1 MAEMTKNPHKSAAEA
16 LVVGAGAIGSF
27 LAARL
32 WQAGCDVVLLA
43 RGGRLA
49 DIAAHGVRLEERGN
63 VSRVPVPVIGE
74 VAGGEPAKWI
84 VLCTKTVDVASALDA
99 VAPVVGAGT
108 VFVTTQNGVDTPERV
123 AARYPAAG
131 ILAARLHG
139 FFEME
144 DGTVRH
150 VGVPPSIVL
159 GDIAQSAP
167 DAGTA
172 RAIAFQS
179 ILEGAGIA
187 ARVSSDIEAEL
198 WEKLVLVSAL
208 GGVGAATG
216 LAAGAMR
223 RDSAAWA
230 LLGEAVGEVCA
241 LAERRGVRLAPDT
254 ARRTLD
260 FVARFPED
268 ARTSMMRD
276 LEAGRASEYASLTG
290 AVLGMARLAGL
301 DVPAF
306 RQIEARLRARGL
318 LP

>member
-1 MAEMTKNPHKSAAEA
+1 MAEMSRNPHKSAAEA
-16 LVVGAGAIGSF
+16 LIVGAGAIGSF

-32 WQAGCDVVLLA
+32 WRAGHDVVLLA

-63 VSRVPVPVIGE
+63 VSRFAVPVIGK
-74 VAGGEPAKWI
+74 VAGREPAKWI
-84 VLCTKTVDVASALDA
+84 VLCTKTVDVAVALDA
-99 VAPVVGAGT
+99 VAPAVGAGT
-108 VFVTTQNGVDTPERV
+108 IFVTTQNGVDTPDRV

-150 VGVPPSIVL
+150 IGVPPSIAL
-159 GDIAQSAP
+159 GEIAKAGP
-167 DAGTA
+167 DAGSA
-172 RAIAFQS
+172 RAIAFRT
-179 ILEGAGIA
+179 LLAGAGIA

-223 RDSAAWA
+223 RDNEAWA
-230 LLGEAVGEVCA
+230 FLAQAVSEVCA
-241 LAERRGVRLAPDT
+241 LAARRGVRLAPGT

-268 ARTSMMRD
+268 ARTSMTRD

-290 AVLGMARLAGL
+290 AVLGMARQAGL

-306 RQIEARLRARGL
+306 RQIEAGLRARGL